1 MFILVYQ
8 LVIYTVL
15 CLHISSLY
23 WWCIIFILVFQRIIY
38 TVVCLHNGP
47 TSCEVCAHDALFLH
61 IIFTLVPLHIIV
73 KVLSLEIGGGRE
85 RERGAVCAYNA
96 QSLQMILTMMSP
108 HIICVCV
115 CVCVHLPNAVPAY
128 SRHSAVSRDG
138 EWEREREGCAVCARD
153 VLFLRIIFTVLP
165 LDIINP
171 MLSQHI
177 IVTEVSLETGRGG
190 GSRTMSNVCT

>member
-8 LVIYTVL
+8 LVI
-15 CLHISSLY
+15 C
-23 WWCIIFILVFQRIIY
+23 
-38 TVVCLHNGP
+38 TVVCLHIPSSYWWCINLICFQRSIYTVVSQHNEP
-47 TSCEVCAHDALFLH
+47 TSCQVCAHHALSLH
-61 IIFTLVPLHIIV
+61 IITTVLPLHIIV
-73 KVLSLEIGGGRE
+73 TVLSLEIGGGRE
-85 RERGAVCAYNA
+85 RERGAVCTYNA

-190 GSRTMSNVCT
+190 GTRTMSNVCA